1 MFIVLEGID
10 GSGKTT
16 LINILNEKIPNSI
29 VLKENTDFVIKMNEN
44 PEKAVE
50 IFEEF
55 CIKRV
60 EFSKQIQ
67 KHLDLGKTVLMDR
80 YYPSSFCYQIKL
92 CKDNGF
98 DCNGIA
104 NVYNKYYPKWIK
116 PDMILVM
123 DTDLKICV
131 ERIKS
136 RGEPAEKKIL
146 RKIQSCYKTLGNLFD
161 NVYYIRNENDAFSII
176 KLLQNSLISS

>member
-10 GSGKTT
+10 GSGKTI
-16 LINILNEKIPNSI
+16 LINILNKKIPNSI
-29 VLKENTDFVIKMNEN
+29 VLKENTDFVAKMNEN
-44 PEKAVE
+44 PKKAVE

-67 KHLDLGKTVLMDR
+67 EYLDLGKTVLMDR
-80 YYPSSFCYQIKL
+80 YYPSSFCYQLKL
-92 CKDNGF
+92 CKDMGF
-98 DCNGIA
+98 DCNGIV
-104 NVYNKYYPKWIK
+104 NVYNKYYPQWLK
-116 PDMILVM
+116 PDVIFVM
-123 DTDLKICV
+123 DTDLEICI

-136 RGEPAEKKIL
+136 RGEPVEEDILKKA
-146 RKIQSCYKTLGNLFD
+146 KSCYESLSSLFD

-176 KLLQNSLISS
+176 KLFQNGLII